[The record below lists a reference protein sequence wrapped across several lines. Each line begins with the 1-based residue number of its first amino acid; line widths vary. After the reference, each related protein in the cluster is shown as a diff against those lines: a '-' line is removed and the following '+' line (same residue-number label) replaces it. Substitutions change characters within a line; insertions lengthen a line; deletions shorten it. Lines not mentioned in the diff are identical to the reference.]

1 MTKGNCSLKIIK
13 LTQQAH
19 AHATPPELLSSHTV
33 GASLGH
39 HPLGR
44 RVMVPT
50 VPLKPETDLAT
61 PFPHPETAGLGG
73 WIGVEPGPG

>member
-1 MTKGNCSLKIIK
+1 MPPLPNCF
-13 LTQQAH
+13 
-19 AHATPPELLSSHTV
+19 PPRTV

-39 HPLGR
+39 HPLAR

-50 VPLKPETDLAT
+50 VPLKPETDLAA
-61 PFPHPETAGLGG
+61 PSPHPETAGLGG